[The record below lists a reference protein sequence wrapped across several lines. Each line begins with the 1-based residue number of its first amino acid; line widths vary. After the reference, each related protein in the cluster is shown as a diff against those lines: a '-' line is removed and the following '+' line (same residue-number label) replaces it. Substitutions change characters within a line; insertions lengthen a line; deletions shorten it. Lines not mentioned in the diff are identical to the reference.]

1 MEITNEIKQKL
12 VYQYLGQKYF
22 YKNEFG
28 TYSGI
33 VGEYHTNEHI
43 GNKFFVLRL
52 KSLSEITDEDAIE
65 VCKLQQEFKEQNG
78 IKVGFDID
86 IKNNGC
92 LDCIIEWDG
101 YKHDYFQPVYST
113 TYQFLQSK
121 GYDMPQ
127 YLLGGKTLKEVGLA
141 VHYK

>member
-1 MEITNEIKQKL
+1 MELTNEIKQKL
-12 VYQYLGQKYF
+12 IYQYFGQKYF

-28 TYSGI
+28 TYGGI

-52 KSLSEITDEDAIE
+52 KSLSEITNEDAIE
-65 VCKLQQEFKEQNG
+65 VAKISHFDYRIEQKEFELSGALFSDWN
-78 IKVGFDID
+78 DI
-86 IKNNGC
+86 
-92 LDCIIEWDG
+92 
-101 YKHDYFQPVYST
+101 PMA
-113 TYQFLQSK
+113 YQYLQSK

-141 VHYK
+141 VYYK

>member
-28 TYSGI
+28 TYGGI

-43 GNKFFVLRL
+43 KNEFFVLRL

-65 VCKLQQEFKEQNG
+65 VCKLQQEFKGQNG

-92 LDCIIEWDG
+92 LDCIIEWDKH
-101 YKHDYFQPVYST
+101 KHDCFQPIYSP

-121 GYDMPQ
+121 ATI
-127 YLLGGKTLKEVGLA
+127 YLNT
-141 VHYK
+141 